1 MQRSA
6 VFLDRDG
13 TLIVEVG
20 YLSNPD
26 QLELFEGTAESV
38 KRLNDA
44 GVLSILVTNQSGVAR
59 GYFGEDTVNLLNQ
72 KLSNVLKE
80 KGAYLDAMYYCPHHK
95 KGIIEEYKKDCD
107 CRKPKPGLIN
117 QAVNDFKDIN
127 LDKSYVIGDKACDI
141 ELARNAGCKGILLKT
156 GYGTQV
162 LNEPGEDYVQSDYI
176 AEDIKDAVDW
186 LLQDLKAN

>member
-1 MQRSA
+1 
-6 VFLDRDG
+6 
-13 TLIVEVG
+13 
-20 YLSNPD
+20 
-26 QLELFEGTAESV
+26 
-38 KRLNDA
+38 
-44 GVLSILVTNQSGVAR
+44 
-59 GYFGEDTVNLLNQ
+59 
-72 KLSNVLKE
+72 
-80 KGAYLDAMYYCPHHK
+80 
-95 KGIIEEYKKDCD
+95 
-107 CRKPKPGLIN
+107 
-117 QAVNDFKDIN
+117 VNDFKDIN